1 MTRTRVQHAAIAIT
15 SAAVLVGAATIPART
30 QAQFIALP
38 SRADAPADNPTTPE
52 KVALGRM
59 LFWDPVLSGTK
70 DVACATCHHPSFGYA
85 DGLDVAIGVNGL
97 GLGASRHFA
106 PDRPTHFV
114 KRNSPTILNAAF
126 NGIDS
131 LGASAP
137 SSAPMFWDARVQS
150 LEAQALEPLKAAE
163 EMHGDAGD
171 SHEAV
176 DQALARI
183 AAIPEYR
190 RMFVSA
196 FGAKAEVSATNL
208 SRAIAAFERTLVAT
222 NAPYDRYMRGDAT
235 AMTEQQIRGMDTFQR
250 MGCANCHSGPMFSDY
265 KTHVLGVPEN
275 GKLAAADTGADNRY
289 AFRTPSLRNL
299 AYTAPYMH
307 NGTFS
312 TLDAVINFYNQV
324 GGGRGG
330 RGGRGPG
337 GGPGGF
343 GGPGGPAA
351 GAPPPPA
358 PAPPALALSTAQA
371 PPPAAPPPAGPN
383 FQGRGGFGRGGGRF
397 GGTPNPNVTRQDL
410 DPLLR
415 QVNVRGGRQDVI
427 AFLGALN
434 DPDFDRTIP
443 ARVPSGL
450 AVGGK

>member
-1 MTRTRVQHAAIAIT
+1 MTITRAHSFAIAAAAAI
-15 SAAVLVGAATIPART
+15 VLAGAATIPTHT

-38 SRADAPADNPTTPE
+38 SRVDAPADNPTTPE

-59 LFWDPVLSGTK
+59 LFWDPILSGTK

-114 KRNSPTILNAAF
+114 KRNSPTLLNAAF
-126 NGIDS
+126 NGIDA
-131 LGASAP
+131 LGAYGP
-137 SSAPMFWDARVQS
+137 SSAPMFWDSRVRS

-163 EMHGDAGD
+163 EMHGDASD
-171 SHEAV
+171 SHDAV

-190 RMFVSA
+190 RLFVSA
-196 FGAKAEVSATNL
+196 FGATADVTATNL
-208 SRAIAAFERTLVAT
+208 SRALAAFERTLVT
-222 NAPYDRYMRGDAT
+222 SNAPYDRYLRGDGT
-235 AMTEQQIRGMDTFQR
+235 AMNDQQIRGMDTFQR

-299 AYTAPYMH
+299 AYTSPYMH
-307 NGTFS
+307 NGTLS
-312 TLDAVINFYNQV
+312 SLDAVMNFYNQV
-324 GGGRGG
+324 GRGRGG
-330 RGGRGPG
+330 RGGR
-337 GGPGGF
+337 
-343 GGPGGPAA
+343 
-351 GAPPPPA
+351 
-358 PAPPALALSTAQA
+358 
-371 PPPAAPPPAGPN
+371 
-383 FQGRGGFGRGGGRF
+383 GGRF

-427 AFLGALN
+427 AVLGALN

>member
-1 MTRTRVQHAAIAIT
+1 MTQSRLPRAAIALVMG
-15 SAAVLVGAATIPART
+15 AVLCGAATMSVRT
-30 QAQFIALP
+30 QAQFVALP

-59 LFWDPVLSGTK
+59 LFWDPILSGTR

-114 KRNSPTILNAAF
+114 KRNSPTILNTAF
-126 NGIDS
+126 NGIDA
-131 LGASAP
+131 LAAYVP
-137 SSAPMFWDARVQS
+137 SSAPMFWDSRVQS
-150 LEAQALEPLKAAE
+150 LEAQALEPLKAAD

-171 SHEAV
+171 SHDAV
-176 DQALARI
+176 DQAVARI
-183 AAIPEYR
+183 SAIPEYR
-190 RMFVSA
+190 RLFASA
-196 FGAKAEVSATNL
+196 FGARAAVTATTL
-208 SRAIAAFERTLVAT
+208 SRAIAAFERTLVTT
-222 NAPYDRYMRGDAT
+222 NAPYDRYLRGDAT

-250 MGCANCHSGPMFSDY
+250 MGCANCHGGPMFSDY

-275 GKLAAADTGADNRY
+275 GKLAAADTGTDSRY

-312 TLDAVINFYNQV
+312 TLDAVVNFYNQV

-337 GGPGGF
+337 GGPN
-343 GGPGGPAA
+343 
-351 GAPPPPA
+351 
-358 PAPPALALSTAQA
+358 L
-371 PPPAAPPPAGPN
+371 
-383 FQGRGGFGRGGGRF
+383 QGRGGFGRGGRF
-397 GGTPNPNVTRQDL
+397 AGTPNPNVTRQDL

-450 AVGGK
+450 TVGGK